1 MKSSYL
7 TDGDDVDQEVVLEVG
22 GVEALVGADEL
33 PAVLLLQGHVAVQ
46 ELDEAQRLVLRLEV
60 EVHTVAV
67 RLYIEVGA
75 FVRWVDK

>member
-1 MKSSYL
+1 MKRKSESSYL

-60 EVHTVAV
+60 EVHAIAV
-67 RLYIEVGA
+67 RL
-75 FVRWVDK
+75 